1 MALNRNEIGDS
12 MDDTNVALLAWEILG
27 AIVGLGIII
36 SVILMIPEMR
46 RYLRLKSM

>member
-1 MALNRNEIGDS
+1 

-27 AIVGLGIII
+27 AIIGLVIII
-36 SVILMIPEMR
+36 FVIMMIPEMR

>member
-1 MALNRNEIGDS
+1 

-27 AIVGLGIII
+27 AIVGLAIII
-36 SVILMIPEMR
+36 LVIMIIPEMR

>member
-1 MALNRNEIGDS
+1 

-36 SVILMIPEMR
+36 FVILMIPEMR